1 MYDTRKNHVKWVL
14 KKSAHLNF
22 EKEAGSTLLQIHVK
36 VTLNP
41 TIIRSCTLLPNE
53 VIG

>member
-1 MYDTRKNHVKWVL
+1 MYDTKKNPVKWVL

-22 EKEAGSTLLQIHVK
+22 EKDACTTLLQIHVK

>member
-1 MYDTRKNHVKWVL
+1 MGIKI
-14 KKSAHLNF
+14 KSAHLNF